1 MMKKS
6 IAVMI
11 CALMIAGLLTGCGN
25 QGKNEAEEQGKK
37 TEQESGGEEAGGGEE
52 AVYLSDFTAGDYVT
66 LGEYKGLEVEISAPK
81 VTEKNIDRF
90 ISDVLASNPELVPI
104 TDRSVA
110 ETGDVANVDFEG
122 KIDGEAFDGGTAE
135 DYSITLGAGGFI
147 DGFEE
152 GIIGMEVGETKD
164 LNLAFPDPY
173 LNNPDLSG
181 TPVVF
186 TITLNSINTQEVAEL
201 TDEYVAGLS
210 IEGCATVEDLRE
222 YVREGLTQQA
232 QDYFERNKEDY
243 EVIAVISKAVEN
255 ASFKEIPQG
264 MLDRISGTVTEALTS
279 QAQMYGQELADY
291 VAYMYDCT
299 ADTYEDAILEEAQ
312 ASVRQCL
319 VAGAIGEAEGIEIT
333 DEKLEEVLAEEAS
346 QYGFESVEQYKEA
359 IDVESYREHLLLQE
373 VVEFLKESAVIK
385 E

>member
-1 MMKKS
+1 MKKN
-6 IAVMI
+6 IAAMVCI
-11 CALMIAGLLTGCGN
+11 LMFAGMLAGCGN
-25 QGKNEAEEQGKK
+25 QEKNKSDEQAEG
-37 TEQESGGEEAGGGEE
+37 TEQAAGNGAED
-52 AVYLSDFTAGDYVT
+52 VYLSDFTAGDYVT
-66 LGEYKGLEVEISAPK
+66 LGEYKGLEVEISAPE
-81 VTEKNIDRF
+81 VTDKNIDRF
-90 ISDVLASNPELVPI
+90 ISDVLAENPELEPI
-104 TDRSVA
+104 TDRNIA
-110 ETGDVANVDFEG
+110 EAGDVADVDFEG
-122 KIDGEAFDGGTAE
+122 KIDGVAFDGGTAAG
-135 DYSITLGAGGFI
+135 YHITLGAGGFI
-147 DGFEE
+147 EGFEE

-186 TITLNSINTQEVAEL
+186 TITLNSINAQKAAEL

-210 IEGCATVEDLRE
+210 IEGCSTVEDFRE

-232 QDYFERNKEDY
+232 QAYFERNKEDY
-243 EVIAVISKAVEN
+243 EVIAIISKAVEN

-264 MLDRISGTVTEALTS
+264 MLDRINDTVTEALSS

-291 VAYMYDCT
+291 VAYMYNCT
-299 ADTYEDAILEEAQ
+299 VDTYEDAILEEAQ

-319 VAGAIGEAEGIEIT
+319 VAGAIGEAEGIRIT
-333 DEKLEEVLAEEAS
+333 DEKLEEILAEEAS
-346 QYGFESVEQYKEA
+346 QYGYESVEQYKEA
-359 IDVESYREHLLLQE
+359 IDVESYRDRLLMKE